1 MSAGP
6 EATDQKV
13 IEIPVLR
20 AILAAMPLAVM
31 RAAILRRVTVV
42 LAVLA
47 LLGAVPAAV
56 AASVAPA
63 GMPGCGALM
72 GLTAVDGAP
81 CDPAAPEPGQPAC
94 LASSVGCAVVALPG
108 PAVAQALAVPDL
120 TRLWDPGPSLL
131 LLGRTLEPDLFPPI
145 PSV

>member
-1 MSAGP
+1 MSPGP
-6 EATDQKV
+6 EATDRKV
-13 IEIPVLR
+13 IETSICGS
-20 AILAAMPLAVM
+20 ILAGM
-31 RAAILRRVTVV
+31 RAAILRRVMVV

-47 LLGAVPAAV
+47 LLGAVPAV
-56 AASVAPA
+56 MAASVASA

-72 GLTAVDGAP
+72 GHAAFDGVP
-81 CDPAAPEPGQPAC
+81 CDPVAPEPGQPAC
-94 LASSVGCAVVALPG
+94 LASTIGCAVVALPG
-108 PAVAQALAVPDL
+108 PAAQALAVPRL